1 MTGESAGP
9 WAPQPL
15 PAPRRNSPG
24 RVFYWVLFGLAVAG
38 VIGGFGG
45 LVATGPDY
53 TVPSTSMV
61 PTLQPGMRI
70 FVARG
75 TDVRRGD
82 VVVFD
87 IPPGT
92 SGIASGLY
100 VKRLIGLP
108 GDRVACCDSAGDVTV
123 NGKALDESQY
133 LYPGDAPSQKRFSVT
148 LGPGDIWVMGDH
160 RSISLDSR
168 YWGPDVPEKD
178 IVGRVYMV
186 EKGVSFTRLST
197 PSTFA
202 ADGLAPSGG
211 RITWPL
217 VCAAVS
223 AASLVALL
231 VIGVFGIIR
240 SAIRGRRRRR
250 MYRGATSARAA
261 PPP

>member
-1 MTGESAGP
+1 M
-9 WAPQPL
+9 
-15 PAPRRNSPG
+15 
-24 RVFYWVLFGLAVAG
+24 YWVLFALAVAG

-45 LVATGPDY
+45 MVATGPDY

-61 PTLQPGMRI
+61 PALQPGDRI

-75 TDVRRGD
+75 QDVRRGD

-87 IPPGT
+87 IPAGT
-92 SGIASGLY
+92 SGIAPGLY

-108 GDRVACCDSAGDVTV
+108 GDHVACCNSAGDVTV

-133 LYPGDAPSQKRFSVT
+133 LYPGDKPSRKRFSVA

-168 YWGPDVPEKD
+168 YWGPDIPEKD

-186 EKGVSFTRLST
+186 GKGVSFTRLST
-197 PSTFA
+197 PLTFV

-211 RITWPL
+211 RVTWPL
-217 VCAAVS
+217 ACAVVGG
-223 AASLVALL
+223 ASLVALL
-231 VIGVFGIIR
+231 VIGVFGIVR
-240 SAIRGRRRRR
+240 SAIRSRRRRR
-250 MYRGATSARAA
+250 PHGAAA
-261 PPP
+261 PAGPLP